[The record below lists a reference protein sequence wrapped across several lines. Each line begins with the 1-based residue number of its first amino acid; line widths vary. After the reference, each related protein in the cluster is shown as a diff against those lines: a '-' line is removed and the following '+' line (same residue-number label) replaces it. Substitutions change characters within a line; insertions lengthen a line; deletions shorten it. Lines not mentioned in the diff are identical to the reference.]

1 MARLHSKKKGKSHSN
16 RPPAVRSTQWLTMSG
31 EEIESIVEKLH
42 KEGLPLSMIG
52 IKLRDVYGVPGVKYV
67 TNKSVKAI
75 LLERKLLTGMP
86 EDIEN
91 LVRRA
96 QRMTQHISQF
106 KSDRRNVHALE
117 LVEAKIYRL
126 SKYYKRKGLL
136 PKDWKYKTVVAQL
149 A

>member
-1 MARLHSKKKGKSHSN
+1 
-16 RPPAVRSTQWLTMSG
+16 
-31 EEIESIVEKLH
+31 
-42 KEGLPLSMIG
+42 MIG
-52 IKLRDVYGVPGVKYV
+52 IKLRDVYGVPGVKYI

-126 SKYYKRKGLL
+126 SKYYKRKGML

>member
-16 RPPAVRSTQWLTMSG
+16 RPAAVRSTQWLTMNS
-31 EEIESIVEKLH
+31 EEIESAVEKLH

-52 IKLRDVYGVPGVKYV
+52 VTLRDVHGVPSVKYL

-75 LLERKLLTGMP
+75 LAEKNLLPAMP

-91 LVRRA
+91 LIKRA
-96 QRMTQHISQF
+96 QRMTRHINQF

-136 PKDWKYKTVVAQL
+136 PQDWKYKTAVAQL